1 MRLERDSHSWF
12 KRALV
17 WALLA
22 VLVLAQASALMHRV
36 VHGHAPSAWRVHAHA
51 AAHADAVSTS
61 DVLPTNKSPE
71 FKHPLADLWGEHS
84 QRSDCQLVDQLAT
97 VAPPL
102 VWVALGVAAQATCV
116 PQPVAASVALLFER
130 FYSAQ
135 APPALI

>member
-1 MRLERDSHSWF
+1 MRLERNGHLWLT
-12 KRALV
+12 RALV

-22 VLVLAQASALMHRV
+22 VMVLAQASALMHRV

-61 DVLPTNKSPE
+61 DVLSTNKSPE
-71 FKHPLADLWGEHS
+71 FKHPLANLWGEHS

-97 VAPPL
+97 VAPPM
-102 VWVALGVAAQATCV
+102 VWVAMGAAMQAASELPSVAAR
-116 PQPVAASVALLFER
+116 VALLFER

-135 APPALI
+135 APPVLI

>member
-1 MRLERDSHSWF
+1 MRLERDSHSGF

-22 VLVLAQASALMHRV
+22 ALVLAQASALMHRV
-36 VHGHAPSAWRVHAHA
+36 VHGHAPHALASNPSA
-51 AAHADAVSTS
+51 
-61 DVLPTNKSPE
+61 E
-71 FKHPLADLWGEHS
+71 FKHPLAELWGEHT